1 MPHHQGEL
9 NTMRY
14 TGKARTRTVTLH
26 LGFIDQPIEVRN
38 LNDLPPGYHFKL
50 TNPDTI
56 TEVLEAVLPDDLA
69 HIILYQGTSN
79 DLEEFMNAWVE
90 RSEAQD
96 RTKKT
101 KPTPTPDQDLSTFL
115 TNIIRGNPYGP
126 Q

>member
-1 MPHHQGEL
+1 
-9 NTMRY
+9 MRY

-26 LGFIDQPIEVRN
+26 LGFLDQPVEAPN
-38 LNDLPPGYHFKL
+38 LGDLPPGYHFKL
-50 TNPDTI
+50 TNPETI
-56 TEVLEAVLPDDLA
+56 GEVLEATLPEDLA
-69 HIILYQGTSN
+69 HILLYQGTSN

-115 TNIIRGNPYGP
+115 TNIIRGNPFGP

>member
-1 MPHHQGEL
+1 
-9 NTMRY
+9 MRY

-26 LGFIDQPIEVRN
+26 LGFLDQPIEVRN

-56 TEVLEAVLPDDLA
+56 PEVLEAVLHEDLA
-69 HIILYQGTSN
+69 HILLYQGTSN
-79 DLEEFMNAWVE
+79 DLEEFMNAWIE

-96 RTKKT
+96 HTRTRTTKT
-101 KPTPTPDQDLSTFL
+101 EPTPDQDLNTFL
-115 TNIIRGNPYGP
+115 TNLLRNNPFGP